1 MKSNISSA
9 AVSILKLSA
18 YSSIS
23 GSTLIT
29 LITCVAPDLD
39 PVTVSPIWNPAHPTV
54 ATSRTLVSSSHTLTR
69 AVVVEA
75 EPVTISLKIKLPLD
89 QKSVSETVI
98 VGAILYPAPALVIL
112 IAVIVPA
119 VLTTAVAAA
128 PAVVTPASNISLLNV
143 I

>member
-1 MKSNISSA
+1 MNIKFP
-9 AVSILKLSA
+9 LDPK
-18 YSSIS
+18 S
-23 GSTLIT
+23 GS
-29 LITCVAPDLD
+29 A
-39 PVTVSPIWNPAHPTV
+39 
-54 ATSRTLVSSSHTLTR
+54 
-69 AVVVEA
+69 
-75 EPVTISLKIKLPLD
+75 
-89 QKSVSETVI
+89 TVI

>member
-18 YSSIS
+18 YSSLS
-23 GSTLIT
+23 GSTLIN

-39 PVTVSPIWNPAHPTV
+39 PVTVSPTWNPVPPTV
-54 ATSRTLVSSSHTLTR
+54 ATSKTLVSSSHTLTL

-89 QKSVSETVI
+89 PKSGSETVI
-98 VGAILYPAPALVIL
+98 VGAILYPAPALV
-112 IAVIVPA
+112 
-119 VLTTAVAAA
+119 
-128 PAVVTPASNISLLNV
+128 SL
-143 I
+143 